1 MFTEWATGG
10 KPTLLGAATGA
21 VAGLVSI
28 TPAAGFVSPM
38 SAIVIGAG
46 GGLLCYAACN
56 VKARLGYDDSLD
68 VVGVHGVGGVWGALA
83 TGLFAST
90 LINSGGADGLFLG
103 NPGQLWIQFVGVA
116 ATVVF
121 SFVGTLVILGI
132 LNATMGLRLSD
143 DEEQMGLDLSQHEE
157 RGYSW

>member
-1 MFTEWATGG
+1 M
-10 KPTLLGAATGA
+10 
-21 VAGLVSI
+21 
-28 TPAAGFVSPM
+28 
-38 SAIVIGAG
+38 G
-46 GGLLCYAACN
+46 GGILCYAACN
-56 VKARLGYDDSLD
+56 LKARLGYDDSLD
-68 VVGVHGVGGVWGALA
+68 VVGVHGVGGIWGALA

-90 LINSGGADGLFLG
+90 LVNPGGADGLFFG

-116 ATVVF
+116 ATIGF
-121 SFVGTLVILGI
+121 AFVGTLIILGI